1 MKKLLT
7 LLMIF
12 TLLLGLAACGSSTGN
27 NVPPEDGNAQTD
39 EPGSAPS
46 QPEDPA
52 EPPQQEENPADADD
66 AQDGG
71 QPEDT
76 SGDSQP
82 VSPEGETDPEDGSQ
96 PEDEDDPTKE
106 TQTGSQTNDAPAPG
120 SQPEQTPES
129 PADAEPADDPE
140 PAEDPKTIAEG
151 LIGRP
156 VSGLYA
162 AIGEPLS
169 AEYSP
174 SCLDLDTDDG
184 ELTYDGFVVYTE
196 GAPDNET
203 VYDVF

>member
-7 LLMIF
+7 LVMTLA
-12 TLLLGLAACGSSTGN
+12 LLLSLAACGGSN
-27 NVPPEDGNAQTD
+27 DAPPENPDTQVSD
-39 EPGSAPS
+39 PGPS
-46 QPEDPA
+46 QPEDQT
-52 EPPQQEENPADADD
+52 PQQQEDP
-66 AQDGG
+66 AQDDEPQSSG
-71 QPEDT
+71 QPEDGAG
-76 SGDSQP
+76 SGA
-82 VSPEGETDPEDGSQ
+82 PEGDPEDGQQ
-96 PEDEDDPTKE
+96 PEDDPTKE
-106 TQTGSQTNDAPAPG
+106 TQSESQTNDAPAPG
-120 SQPEQTPES
+120 SQPEQTPEP
-129 PADAEPADDPE
+129 PADPDPEPADDPE
-140 PAEDPKTIAEG
+140 PAADPKTVAEG

-156 VSGLYA
+156 VSELYA